1 VVITGGRKR
10 AIPDNVDL
18 ILDGTESYDQ
28 NVQVHSYKNL
38 KFRWTCKQK
47 LQPPTFC
54 KTSPASTAPS
64 FVVEHQL
71 VVHDDEFEVVLE
83 VTSPFGSKA
92 SATQIVV
99 VSETSAVLEIR

>member
-1 VVITGGRKR
+1 
-10 AIPDNVDL
+10 
-18 ILDGTESYDQ
+18 
-28 NVQVHSYKNL
+28 
-38 KFRWTCKQK
+38 
-47 LQPPTFC
+47 
-54 KTSPASTAPS
+54 
-64 FVVEHQL
+64 